1 TRRIFRNLSRR
12 DSSLSFGAIV
22 TGGSCLL
29 PATSHHLR
37 IVYATAKI
45 PRGDALTVTPHGVAE
60 CMRQAQVARRMIG
73 LGLKRQ
79 GDDVIERGRQWVAP
93 RVGAANLDPAQLA
106 RPPVPLVDRQ
116 AHRIG
121 YGELAQTRRLRMH
134 CGAPSHPA
142 ARIGAVRIWGLVDE
156 ACAAHAT
163 HACEPALAIGRDDND
178 ARTCRTAGRMHNL
191 LGPRPPVVV
200 TLSAPLRA
208 ERGSPRRRGV
218 VCAAEL
224 AHLRVL
230 LAAIHPAMPRGVVT

>member
-1 TRRIFRNLSRR
+1 
-12 DSSLSFGAIV
+12 
-22 TGGSCLL
+22 
-29 PATSHHLR
+29 
-37 IVYATAKI
+37 
-45 PRGDALTVTPHGVAE
+45 
-60 CMRQAQVARRMIG
+60 MRQAQVARRMIG
-73 LGLKRQ
+73 LGLKRL

-121 YGELAQTRRLRMH
+121 YGKLAPTSLLRVH

-178 ARTCRTAGRMHNL
+178 ARTCRSAGHMYSH
-191 LGPRPPVVV
+191 LGPRPSVVGSLD
-200 TLSAPLRA
+200 TPL
-208 ERGSPRRRGV
+208 
-218 VCAAEL
+218 
-224 AHLRVL
+224 
-230 LAAIHPAMPRGVVT
+230 IT